1 MVQVKR
7 VYDHPKADGSKRFL
21 VDRVWPR
28 GIKREALALDNWLR
42 DVAPSDDLRHWF
54 GHDPAKW
61 EEFQKR
67 YFAELDKKPET
78 WRPLQEAAQ
87 RGDVTLLYGARD
99 EEHNNAVALAHY
111 LARQTT
117 GERSDG

>member
-1 MVQVKR
+1 MIQVER
-7 VYDHPKADGSKRFL
+7 VYDHPAADGSKRFL
-21 VDRVWPR
+21 VNRARPR
-28 GIKREALALDNWLR
+28 GIKREALALDDWLR
-42 DVAPSDDLRHWF
+42 DLAPSDELRHWF

-99 EEHNNAVALAHY
+99 EEHNNAVALARY
-111 LARQTT
+111 LDRHTP